1 MRSVAVY
8 AAVLFLLPTISAAVA
23 EPTANDPFTWLEDA
37 QGARA
42 LEWVRGQ
49 NAATLRTLKSDAG
62 YAEAQADAEAILN
75 AADRIPQA
83 TIAGGQVY
91 NLWQD
96 RAHERGLWRR
106 ATLDEYKESAPRWET
121 LIDVDALSATQ
132 NENWVWKGAQ
142 CLAPA
147 YRRCLVK
154 LSRGGRD
161 AIVVREFDLPSRS
174 FVKGGFDVA
183 EAKTEIA
190 WVDDNTVMVATNWG
204 PETLTRSGY
213 PRVVKVWRRGQNVRD
228 AQTLYQGDATDVAVI
243 PRTVIDADGKTDR
256 FIIRGLGT
264 FGAELFNVAAN
275 WRVTRISVPAFLDF
289 KGISRRQLLFYLNRD
304 WRTAG
309 RVYLQGSLVS
319 FSLDDY
325 LASGGALPAIRSLFT
340 PDNKTAI
347 VSVATGKDTV
357 YLSLL
362 ENVKGRLHEVSFDG
376 AQWMWRRVPMPDNG
390 AIEIAA
396 TNDGEGEVLLKFAS
410 FTNPDTLYL
419 MPRGG
424 EPKAIKQ
431 LPPRFDAYAIEVKQ
445 YEATSTDGT
454 RIPYFLVRKE
464 DTLNDGDTPTIL
476 YAYGGF
482 QVSTTP
488 WYWSTAGKLW
498 LEKGGAYAVANVRGG
513 GEFGPRWHDAAK
525 GVNRQKNIDDLA
537 AVARDM
543 IAKGFTSSRR
553 LGVMGASQGG
563 LLATATYIQNP
574 TLFNAVAAQVP
585 LTDML
590 RYPRLSAGAS
600 WIAEYGDP
608 NDPIQRAAILRW
620 SPYHNVRAGVKYP
633 RAFFLA
639 STRDDRVHPAHAR
652 KMAAKLQVN
661 GHPYLYFETLEG
673 GHDAA
678 RTMRQRAEQL
688 ALTFTYFKQQLMD

>member
-1 MRSVAVY
+1 MRCVAVC
-8 AAVLFLLPTISAAVA
+8 AAVLSLLFTISAHADPAVD
-23 EPTANDPFTWLEDA
+23 DPFVWLEDV
-37 QGARA
+37 GGPRA
-42 LEWVRGQ
+42 LAWVRAQ
-49 NAATLRTLKSDAG
+49 NDATARTLKSDDD
-62 YAEAQADAEAILN
+62 YAETQAAAEAILT
-75 AADRIPQA
+75 AGDRIPA
-83 TIAGGQVY
+83 STMGGGQVY
-91 NLWQD
+91 NFWQD
-96 RAHERGLWRR
+96 RAHARGIWRR
-106 ATLDEYKESAPRWET
+106 APLASFQESEPEWQTLLDLDT
-121 LIDVDALSATQ
+121 LSANQ
-132 NENWVWKGAQ
+132 GENWVWKGAQ

-147 YRRCLVK
+147 YSRCLIK

-161 AIVVREFDLPSRS
+161 AVVVREFDIPSRS
-174 FVKGGFDVA
+174 FVRGGFEIA
-183 EAKTEIA
+183 EAKSEFA
-190 WVDDNTVMVATNWG
+190 WVDINTVMVATNWG

-213 PRVVKVWRRGQNVRD
+213 PRAVKVWRRGQNVRD
-228 AQTLYQGDATDVAVI
+228 AQALYQGDTADTVVA
-243 PRTVIDADGKTDR
+243 PRTVVDSEGKTHR
-256 FIIRGLGT
+256 FIVRGLGA
-264 FGAELFNVAAN
+264 FGSEVFNVDPAF
-275 WRVTRISVPAFLDF
+275 RVTRISVPSFAEF

-309 RVYLQGSLVS
+309 RVFLQGSLVS

-325 LASGGALPAIRSLFT
+325 LASGGALPTIRTLFT
-340 PDNKTAI
+340 PDMKTAI
-347 VSVATGKDTV
+347 AAVATGKDTV

-376 AQWMWRRVPMPDNG
+376 AQWLWRRVPMPDNG
-390 AIEIAA
+390 AIDIAA
-396 TNDGEGEVLLKFAS
+396 ANDGEGEVLLKFSS
-410 FTNPDTLYL
+410 FTTPEQLYL

-424 EPKAIKQ
+424 EPRLIKE
-431 LPPRFDAYAIEVKQ
+431 LPPRFDAYAMEVRQ
-445 YEATSTDGT
+445 YEATSADGT

-464 DTLNDGDTPTIL
+464 DTLNNGETPTIL

-513 GEFGPRWHDAAK
+513 GEFGPRWHEAAK

-543 IAKGFTSSRR
+543 ITRGVTSPRR

-574 TLFNAVAAQVP
+574 ALFNAVVAQVP

-600 WIAEYGDP
+600 WLAEYGDP
-608 NDPIQRAAILRW
+608 ADPMQRAAILRW
-620 SPYHNVRAGVKYP
+620 SPYHNIKAGVKYP

-652 KMAAKLQVN
+652 KMAAKLQAN
-661 GHPYLYFETLEG
+661 GHPYLYFETTNA
-673 GHDAA
+673 GHD
-678 RTMRQRAEQL
+678 TTQTLRQRAEQL
-688 ALTFTYFKQQLMD
+688 ALTFTYFRQQLME

>member
-1 MRSVAVY
+1 MRCVAVC
-8 AAVLFLLPTISAAVA
+8 AAVLSLLLTISAHADPAVD
-23 EPTANDPFTWLEDA
+23 DPFIWLEDVG
-37 QGARA
+37 GARA
-42 LEWVRGQ
+42 LDWVRAQ
-49 NAATLRTLKSDAG
+49 NDFTVKTLKAAG
-62 YAEAQADAEAILN
+62 DYAEAQAAAEAILT
-75 AADRIPQA
+75 APDRIPA
-83 TIAGGQVY
+83 AAMAGGQVY
-91 NLWQD
+91 NFWQD
-96 RAHERGLWRR
+96 RGRVRGLWRR
-106 ATLDEYKESAPRWET
+106 TSLASYQSSEPQWET
-121 LIDVDALSATQ
+121 LLDLDALAAAQ

-142 CLAPA
+142 CLAPG
-147 YRRCLVK
+147 YRRCLVR

-161 AIVVREFDLPSRS
+161 AVVVREFDLLSRS

-190 WVDDNTVMVATNWG
+190 WVDVNTVLVATNWG

-213 PRVVKVWRRGQNVRD
+213 PRVVKVWRRGQTVRD
-228 AQTLYQGDATDVAVI
+228 AQTIYEGDASDVGVS
-243 PRTVIDADGKTDR
+243 PRTLVDGDGKVDR
-256 FIIRGLGT
+256 FIVRGLGT
-264 FGAELFNVAAN
+264 FGAELFNVDAGF
-275 WRVTRISVPAFLDF
+275 RVTRISVPAFADF
-289 KGISRRQLLFYLNRD
+289 KGVSRRQLLFYLNRD

-309 RVYLQGSLVS
+309 RVFLQGSLVS

-325 LASGGALPAIRSLFT
+325 LASGGAIPTIRSLFT
-340 PDNKTAI
+340 PDTKTAI
-347 VSVATGKDTV
+347 ASVATGKDTV

-376 AQWMWRRVPMPDNG
+376 AQWLWRRVPMPDNG
-390 AIEIAA
+390 AIDVAA
-396 TNDGEGEVLLKFAS
+396 ASDGDGEVLLKFSS
-410 FTNPDTLYL
+410 FTTPEQLYL

-424 EPKAIKQ
+424 EPRVVKQ

-445 YEATSTDGT
+445 YEATSADGT

-464 DTLNDGDTPTIL
+464 DTLNNGSTPTIL

-513 GEFGPRWHDAAK
+513 GEFGPRWHEAAR

-543 IAKGFTSSRR
+543 INRGFTSARR

-563 LLATATYIQNP
+563 LLATATFIQNP
-574 TLFNAVAAQVP
+574 NLFNAVVAQVP

-600 WIAEYGDP
+600 WLAEYGDP
-608 NDPIQRAAILRW
+608 GDPMQRAAILRW
-620 SPYHNVRAGVKYP
+620 SPYHNIQAGTKYP

-652 KMAAKLQVN
+652 KMAAKLQAN
-661 GHPYLYFETLEG
+661 GHPYLYFETLDA
-673 GHDAA
+673 GHDAPQSL
-678 RTMRQRAEQL
+678 RQRAEQL
-688 ALTFTYFKQQLMD
+688 ALTFTYFRQQLME

>member
-1 MRSVAVY
+1 MRFVAVC
-8 AAVLFLLPTISAAVA
+8 AALLSLLAISAHA
-23 EPTANDPFTWLEDA
+23 EPAVDDRFVWLEDI
-37 QGARA
+37 GGPRA
-42 LEWVRGQ
+42 LEWVRAQ
-49 NAATLRTLKSDAG
+49 NAFTAKTLKSDEG
-62 YAEAQADAEAILN
+62 YAEAQADAEAILT
-75 AADRIPQA
+75 ASDRIPAA
-83 TIAGGQVY
+83 TLAGGHVY
-91 NLWQD
+91 NFWQD
-96 RAHERGLWRR
+96 RGHVRGLWRR
-106 ATLDEYKESAPRWET
+106 APLASYQESEPEWET
-121 LIDVDALSATQ
+121 LLDLDALSADQ

-161 AIVVREFDLPSRS
+161 AFVVREFDLPSRS
-174 FVKGGFDVA
+174 FVGGGFVVA

-190 WVDDNTVMVATNWG
+190 WIDTNTVLVATNWG

-228 AQTLYQGDATDVAVI
+228 AQTLYEGDAADVVVA
-243 PRTVIDADGKTDR
+243 PRTVIDSDGKVDR
-256 FIIRGLGT
+256 FIVRGLGAS
-264 FGAELFNVAAN
+264 GAELFNVDTSF
-275 WRVTRISVPAFLDF
+275 RVTRISVPSFADF
-289 KGISRRQLLFYLNRD
+289 KGLSRRQLLFYLNRD

-309 RVYLQGSLVS
+309 RVFLQGSLVS

-325 LASGGALPAIRSLFT
+325 LASGGALPTIRTLFT
-340 PDNKTAI
+340 PDMKTAI
-347 VSVATGKDTV
+347 ASVATGKDTV

-376 AQWMWRRVPMPDNG
+376 AQWLWRRVPMPDNG
-390 AIEIAA
+390 TIDIAA
-396 TNDGEGEVLLKFAS
+396 SSDGDGEVLLKFSS
-410 FTNPDTLYL
+410 FLTPEQLYL
-419 MPRGG
+419 MNRGG
-424 EPKAIKQ
+424 EPRVIKQ

-445 YEATSTDGT
+445 YEATSADGT

-464 DTLNDGDTPTIL
+464 DTLNDGSTPTVL

-513 GEFGPRWHDAAK
+513 GEFGPRWHEAAK
-525 GVNRQKNIDDLA
+525 GVRRQKNIDDLA
-537 AVARDM
+537 AVASDM
-543 IAKGFTSSRR
+543 INRGFTSSRR

-574 TLFNAVAAQVP
+574 TLFNAVVAQVP

-600 WIAEYGDP
+600 WLAEYGDP
-608 NDPIQRAAILRW
+608 SDPMHRAAILRW
-620 SPYHNVRAGVKYP
+620 SPYHNIKAGIKYP

-652 KMAAKLQVN
+652 KMAAKLQAN
-661 GHPYLYFETLEG
+661 GHPYLYFETLDG
-673 GHDAA
+673 GHDTS
-678 RTMRQRAEQL
+678 RTLRQRAEQL
-688 ALTFTYFKQQLMD
+688 ALTFTYFRQQLIE

>member
-1 MRSVAVY
+1 MRFVAVV
-8 AAVLFLLPTISAAVA
+8 AGVVLTLTLSVLAFAQPA
-23 EPTANDPFTWLEDA
+23 PNDPFLWLEDA
-37 QGARA
+37 TGSRA
-42 LEWVRGQ
+42 LQWVRAQ
-49 NAATLRTLKSDAG
+49 NNVTLKALASDDDF
-62 YAEAQADAEAILN
+62 ADAREEAEAILT

-83 TIAGGQVY
+83 LIGGGQVY

-96 RAHERGLWRR
+96 RQHERGLWRR
-106 ATLDEYKESAPRWET
+106 TTLDEFRDSAPQWET
-121 LIDVDALSATQ
+121 LIDLDALSTQQ

-161 AIVVREFDLPSRS
+161 AVVVREFDLVTRA
-174 FVKGGFDVA
+174 FVPGGFEIA
-183 EAKTEIA
+183 EAKTEVA
-190 WVDDNTVMVATNWG
+190 WVDANTVMVATNWG
-204 PETLTRSGY
+204 PDTLTRAGY
-213 PRVVKVWRRGQNVRD
+213 PRAVKVWRRGQNVRD
-228 AQTLYQGDATDVAVI
+228 ASRLYEGEAGDINVL
-243 PRTVIDADGKTDR
+243 PRTFVDGEGRTDR
-256 FIIRGLGT
+256 FVVRGRGVA
-264 FGAELFNVAAN
+264 GAEIFHVDDR
-275 WRVTRISVPAFLDF
+275 WRVTRIIIPSFVEF
-289 KGISRRQLLFYLNRD
+289 KGLSRRQLLFYLNRD

-309 RVYLQGSLVS
+309 RLYLRGSLVS

-347 VSVATGKDTV
+347 AAVATGKDTV

-362 ENVKGRLHEVSFDG
+362 ENVKGRLHEISFDG
-376 AQWMWRRVPMPDNG
+376 AQWLWRRVPMPDNG

-396 TNDGEGEVLLKFAS
+396 TNDGEGEVLLKFSS

-424 EPKAIKQ
+424 EPSAIKQ
-431 LPPRFDAYAIEVKQ
+431 LPPRFDAYAFEVRQ
-445 YEATSTDGT
+445 YEAVSADGT
-454 RIPYFLVRKE
+454 RIPYFVVRKE
-464 DTLNDGDTPTIL
+464 DTLNNGDTPMIL

-482 QVSTTP
+482 QVATTP

-513 GEFGPRWHDAAK
+513 GEFGPRWHEAAK
-525 GVNRQKNIDDLA
+525 GVNRQKNIDDLT

-543 IAKGFTSSRR
+543 ITKGFTSSRR

-563 LLATATYIQNP
+563 LLATAAYVQNP

-620 SPYHNVRAGVKYP
+620 SPYHNIKAGVRYP

-652 KMAAKLQVN
+652 KMAAKLQAN
-661 GHPYLYFETLEG
+661 GHPYLYYETIDG
-673 GHDAA
+673 GHDSA
-678 RTMRQRAEQL
+678 RTLRQRAEQL